1 MIEEITL
8 RLAAYQPAE
17 RPAEHRHRDVAA
29 VLVPLRSGPKPS
41 VVLTQRSSRL
51 SSHAGEVA
59 WPGGK
64 ADPDDAS
71 LVDTVLRE
79 TQEEIGLQAQDI
91 ELVGRLASFVSKYGL
106 WVTPFVGL
114 VQPETALQANPDE
127 IENIFEVPLQFLLN
141 DPRVATEQLDRH
153 NEVQFAPVYEYQ
165 NFRIW
170 GLTALILEDFMKFG
184 MGLGVR

>member
-1 MIEEITL
+1 MRYLFAFGILVTMI
-8 RLAAYQPAE
+8 
-17 RPAEHRHRDVAA
+17 
-29 VLVPLRSGPKPS
+29 
-41 VVLTQRSSRL
+41 
-51 SSHAGEVA
+51 
-59 WPGGK
+59 
-64 ADPDDAS
+64 
-71 LVDTVLRE
+71 
-79 TQEEIGLQAQDI
+79 IGLQAEDI

-184 MGLGVR
+184 MGIGVR

>member
-1 MIEEITL
+1 M
-8 RLAAYQPAE
+8 
-17 RPAEHRHRDVAA
+17 
-29 VLVPLRSGPKPS
+29 
-41 VVLTQRSSRL
+41 

-64 ADPDDAS
+64 ADPGDAS

-114 VQPETALQANPDE
+114 VRPGTSLLANPDE

-153 NEVQFAPVYEYQ
+153 NEVQFAPVYEYE

-184 MGLGVR
+184 MGIGIR